1 MGAFL
6 EEYLVSD
13 KGADMVAPGRADR
26 LVLVDDRALQLP
38 HGLVG
43 ALEAQRVDE
52 GEESLPV
59 CWMAK
64 KEDDAL

>member
-1 MGAFL
+1 
-6 EEYLVSD
+6 
-13 KGADMVAPGRADR
+13 MVAPGRADR

-38 HGLVG
+38 HRLVG
-43 ALEAQRVDE
+43 ALEAERVDE

-64 KEDDAL
+64 KVDDTL